1 MTTLARSVLIAFLT
15 ASSVAVA
22 QPADKGHAHGASTG
36 SKEMHDSMM
45 RGAKEMQA
53 MRMSGDVDKDFAM
66 MMKKH
71 HEDGVKM
78 AQVQLS
84 KGKDAK
90 MQEMARK
97 IVDAQKKEIAEFD
110 EWLKARK

>member
-1 MTTLARSVLIAFLT
+1 MISWIRTYLVCAAVLVT
-15 ASSVAVA
+15 APAQAQQQKSSSM
-22 QPADKGHAHGASTG
+22 HETM
-36 SKEMHDSMM
+36 SKNMS
-45 RGAKEMQA
+45 EMQS
-53 MRMSGDVDKDFAM
+53 MPMTGDVDKDFAM

-78 AQVQLS
+78 AQIQLS

-97 IVDAQKKEIAEFD
+97 IMDAQKKEIAEFD